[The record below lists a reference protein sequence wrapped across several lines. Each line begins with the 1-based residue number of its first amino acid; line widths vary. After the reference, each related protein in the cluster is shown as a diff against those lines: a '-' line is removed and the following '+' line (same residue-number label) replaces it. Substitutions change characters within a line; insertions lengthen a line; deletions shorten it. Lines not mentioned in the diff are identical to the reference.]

1 MPSVAE
7 KLFDNTVNR
16 VENSVKQDLFLV
28 TSSKPLDIA
37 MPEIL
42 GCIK

>member
-16 VENSVKQDLFLV
+16 VENSVERDLFLV
-28 TSSKPLDIA
+28 IFSKPLNIA

-42 GCIK
+42 DYMN